1 MCITTPRPFVNAC
14 VDELNHRL
22 AKDRRGQERSRRHSG
37 WLACCRTGMLVT
49 HSVGWA
55 TCARARL
62 GTYSRAA

>member
-1 MCITTPRPFVNAC
+1 MCITTPRRVVNAC

-22 AKDRRGQERSRRHSG
+22 AKDRRGQGRSRWHSG
-37 WLACCRTGMLVT
+37 WLACCLTGMLVT
-49 HSVGWA
+49 HSVCGA